1 MDTPMEMPT
10 DAELLDRLLRGD
22 NRSLGEIYT
31 RYKVPLFRFCI
42 GMLKDTARAEDA
54 VHDTFVKL
62 ARQHVHIARPDALRS
77 WLFRVARNEVFMA
90 MRRQSPLPL
99 ELAGEVLDPSTP
111 HDLLERAEQDT
122 MVHTLLDALRPEYR
136 EVLLLKE
143 FEDMRYTEIAMV
155 TGSTESA
162 VRSRL
167 FKARQ
172 ALLGK
177 SADLQK
183 ERMR

>member
-1 MDTPMEMPT
+1 MDTPMETPT
-10 DAELLDRLLRGD
+10 DAELLNRLLRGD
-22 NRSLGEIYT
+22 TRSLGEIYS

-54 VHDTFVKL
+54 VHDTFIKL
-62 ARQHVHIARPDALRS
+62 ARQHTNIAKPDALRS
-77 WLFRVARNEVFMA
+77 WLFRVARNEIFMA
-90 MRRQSPLPL
+90 MRRLTPIPLDD
-99 ELAGEVLDPSTP
+99 AGDVLDTSTP
-111 HDLLERAEQDT
+111 QDILERAEQHEL
-122 MVHTLLDALRPEYR
+122 VRSWLAALRPEYR
-136 EVLLLKE
+136 EVIILKE

-177 SADLQK
+177 GADLRK
-183 ERMR
+183 ERT

>member
-1 MDTPMEMPT
+1 MQNPTPT
-10 DAELLDRLLRGD
+10 DAELLAGLLRGD
-22 NRSLGEIYT
+22 RHLLGQIYA
-31 RYKVPLFRFCI
+31 RYKVPLYRFCLR
-42 GMLKDTARAEDA
+42 MLRDEARAEDA

-62 ARQHVHIARPDALRS
+62 ARQHAGIARPDALRS
-77 WLFRVARNEVFMA
+77 WLFRVARNEVFMS
-90 MRRQSPLPL
+90 MRRASPLPL
-99 ELAGEVLDPSTP
+99 DAAGDIMDPSTP
-111 HDLLERAEQDT
+111 QEALEQAEGSAL
-122 MVHTLLDALRPEYR
+122 VHALLDALRPEYR

-143 FEDMRYTEIAMV
+143 FEEMRYTEIAMV

-177 SADLQK
+177 GTDLLK
-183 ERMR
+183 ERRR